1 MRATLL
7 SRSSYATFMSLVV
20 FSSSNTVLLHADTP
34 QSSHMFVLLEYD
46 RGPNSYYYSRS
57 EGSGDGCDPYSDDED
72 CYDYSEY
79 EGSGSGEDDYY
90 SAGGYDDDDT
100 GDDPS
105 EENYP
110 PWMTTTTKASVVKT
124 RTEDDDIKLDE
135 PRSTSTS
142 LTTKTTSTATA
153 GASGVAPPSPLSAV
167 RALLY
172 FAVPLATC
180 WLGNL
185 FAVPSPSW

>member
-1 MRATLL
+1 MYNLAHRH
-7 SRSSYATFMSLVV
+7 
-20 FSSSNTVLLHADTP
+20 SNKC
-34 QSSHMFVLLEYD
+34 VLLEYD
-46 RGPNSYYYSRS
+46 GGHNSYYYSRS
-57 EGSGDGCDPYSDDED
+57 EEGSGDGCDPYSDDED

-79 EGSGSGEDDYY
+79 EGSGSGADDYY
-90 SAGGYDDDDT
+90 SGGYDDET
-100 GDDPS
+100 GDADAT

-110 PWMTTTTKASVVKT
+110 PWMTTTKPSVVKT
-124 RTEDDDIKLDE
+124 RTEEDDIKLDE

-142 LTTKTTSTATA
+142 LTTKTTSTA
-153 GASGVAPPSPLSAV
+153 GASGVAPSPSLSAV